1 MPKTRAQLVNKAIS
15 LLQEA
20 GADQSIDDAD
30 FQTFDDAVEP
40 LIAELSEAEVVTVGD
55 VEAIDDAIFLPLARI
70 LMNEVGEDFGR
81 PTDPAFRLE
90 CEIRIRRVASAKPLY
105 TTLRTDYF

>member
-1 MPKTRAQLVNKAIS
+1 MPKTRAELVNKAIS
-15 LLQEA
+15 LLQQEGA
-20 GADQSIDDAD
+20 GQSIDDED

-40 LIAELSEAEVVTVGD
+40 IIAELSEDEVVTVGD
-55 VEAIDDAIFLPLARI
+55 TDAIDDAVFLPLARI

-90 CEIRIRRVASAKPLY
+90 CEARIRRVVAGKPLY
-105 TTLRTDYF
+105 TTLATDYF

>member
-1 MPKTRAQLVNKAIS
+1 MTKTRDELVKKAIS
-15 LLQEA
+15 LFQQEGA
-20 GADQSIDDAD
+20 GQSIDQEDYA
-30 FQTFDDAVEP
+30 TFDDAVEP
-40 LIAELSEAEVVTVGD
+40 ILAELSEAEVVTVGD

-90 CEIRIRRVASAKPLY
+90 SETRIRRVVAGKPLY
-105 TTLRTDYF
+105 TTLAVDYF